1 MVSTWRGGSLT
12 YTVCGYIYSLVST
25 LDFNLLT
32 PDLSFYV
39 LTKKE
44 LHTRK
49 MYNAT
54 EQLLHILF
62 AMNAPSCFPPLFPLT
77 LFGVPDTKKSLLNKQ
92 WFSTMANRKE
102 KRGGGT
108 KTEPQNKRNPC
119 RGVPEKRCR
128 GHNSMDHVR
137 NKDDDIFPRK
147 NWLLKNDN
155 MKREKIRGETFS
167 FAS

>member
-62 AMNAPSCFPPLFPLT
+62 AMNAPSCFPPFFPLT

-102 KRGGGT
+102 KRGGD
-108 KTEPQNKRNPC
+108 QNRTSKQK
-119 RGVPEKRCR
+119 E
-128 GHNSMDHVR
+128 SM
-137 NKDDDIFPRK
+137 P
-147 NWLLKNDN
+147 WCS
-155 MKREKIRGETFS
+155 REKMPRPQFNGSRTKQRRRYFS
-167 FAS
+167 TQKLTSQER